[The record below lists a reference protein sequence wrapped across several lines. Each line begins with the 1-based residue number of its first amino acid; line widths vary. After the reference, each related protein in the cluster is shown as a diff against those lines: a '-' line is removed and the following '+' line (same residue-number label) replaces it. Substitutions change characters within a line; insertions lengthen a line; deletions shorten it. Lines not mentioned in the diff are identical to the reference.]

1 MAEPRVLFV
10 GNSATYFNDLP
21 EMLRRLVPGLK
32 YGQVTKG
39 GQCLSGHAN
48 DPSVR
53 WMITGEGPA
62 PGAHIGLPRFSHG
75 KDFFSDGEGW
85 DVLVLQDRADSIG
98 DWTRNEADV
107 SRLNESLR
115 ALDVL
120 ASWVQIAA
128 KKMRRRPSIV
138 LYHRCLF
145 DYNMLSNIDVRTAR
159 ALCARG
165 AEGILKYAGRLEAR
179 LGTDV
184 PVRLL
189 PAHEAFTLVHE
200 EGQDVFRQLYA
211 GDGEHNSRIGSYL
224 VALLLFRLVTGQ
236 SPLGAL
242 DFRPVDD
249 RSRLHVDMRQSPAEW
264 LPSDD
269 VQRQMWPW
277 APLPD
282 VDENLAHR
290 LRLWAHR
297 VSSHPVQRRTSAW
310 YSSRED
316 SHDISIRS
324 AYQNLPGPIGSYV
337 PLAKSLDGMATPSQ
351 YHTDS
356 FKLPSANTKAG
367 SFTAPRGGSLS
378 VPRGRP
384 EHSTMGCSPQAAPHA
399 HGIISAA
406 SFSPLVGTGLQL
418 SGTSLIAAASEGC
431 QRQGLVMEMPQQ
443 IPSGGIRYCRGVRSW
458 TW

>member
-1 MAEPRVLFV
+1 LQISMAEPRVLFV

-297 VSSHPVQRRTSAW
+297 VSSHPVKGEPQLGTPVAKIVTTYQSEVHIRTFLDPLGLMCLWQRVSMVWRHQVSTTLTHSNCQVQTP
-310 YSSRED
+310 RQDRLRPPEED
-316 SHDISIRS
+316 H
-324 AYQNLPGPIGSYV
+324 
-337 PLAKSLDGMATPSQ
+337 
-351 YHTDS
+351 
-356 FKLPSANTKAG
+356 
-367 SFTAPRGGSLS
+367 
-378 VPRGRP
+378 
-384 EHSTMGCSPQAAPHA
+384 
-399 HGIISAA
+399 
-406 SFSPLVGTGLQL
+406 
-418 SGTSLIAAASEGC
+418 
-431 QRQGLVMEMPQQ
+431 
-443 IPSGGIRYCRGVRSW
+443 
-458 TW
+458 